1 MANAILTPS
10 ATHQSHPQY
19 RLAEHA
25 RQAILMQAP
34 AFQRRENVEQMR
46 QEFIQKY
53 GCDGTAI
60 SS

>member
-1 MANAILTPS
+1 MANAILAPS
-10 ATHQSHPQY
+10 ATHQSPPQY

-34 AFQRRENVEQMR
+34 AFHRRENVELMR